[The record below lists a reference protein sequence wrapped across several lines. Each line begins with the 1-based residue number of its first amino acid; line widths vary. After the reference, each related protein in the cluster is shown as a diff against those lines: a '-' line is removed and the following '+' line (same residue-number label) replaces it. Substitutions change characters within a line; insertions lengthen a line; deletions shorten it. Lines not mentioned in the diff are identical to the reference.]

1 MSQCAIIYLQEQT
14 SAVQGARPLGPS
26 LQVSVT
32 AAHEGGDL
40 DKAAAALRC
49 AAQRVLQP
57 RRSGLTTRSSATL

>member
-1 MSQCAIIYLQEQT
+1 
-14 SAVQGARPLGPS
+14 VQGARPLGPS